1 MITDSRG
8 GQLSLAA
15 TGYLDCPEK
24 GFLFVADESKPVVWK
39 LNPADGSVLKTNVL
53 SIEGLPQGMF
63 INQFLPCTY
72 KSELQFCHCNFF
84 EGAKIRRDLKTSGYV
99 VASTGF
105 GNLPGGGEDNVVFLV
120 KVSSDMALE
129 WSQYYGQAGGAR

>member
-39 LNPADGSVLKTNVL
+39 LNPADGSVLKTNVM
-53 SIEGLPQGMF
+53 SIEGLPQGM
-63 INQFLPCTY
+63 IIKFLLAF
-72 KSELQFCHCNFF
+72 KNFHF
-84 EGAKIRRDLKTSGYV
+84 TIAMAKCIAIFLKVPRSVGI
-99 VASTGF
+99 
-105 GNLPGGGEDNVVFLV
+105 
-120 KVSSDMALE
+120 
-129 WSQYYGQAGGAR
+129 